1 MSGRSAG
8 SRITPGDA
16 RSTPGAPRPGEAP
29 ADLNTP
35 LEKAL
40 AGFVIGTLVLFATWF
55 DGMALQL
62 AWGQGLLPVA
72 RGGAAVAL
80 GWILGWYLTC
90 RFDPT
95 HRLLVDLL
103 LTLSGYVVAAVTA
116 VVVFS
121 LLGIFDLFG
130 SRPDRA
136 SYLAVTAI
144 TFAPVSSLFAT
155 RLNPARSIHLVAGLG
170 IGGFGYVVLFGFPD

>member
-1 MSGRSAG
+1 M
-8 SRITPGDA
+8 PD
-16 RSTPGAPRPGEAP
+16 AP

-55 DGMALQL
+55 DITALRI
-62 AWGQGLLPVA
+62 AWDEGLLSVA
-72 RGGAAVAL
+72 RGGAGIAL

-95 HRLLVDLL
+95 HRMLVDLL
-103 LTLSGYVVAAVTA
+103 LTLSGYVVAAITGAA
-116 VVVFS
+116 VFV
-121 LLGIFDLFG
+121 LLGFFDLIG
-130 SRPDRA
+130 SHPDRS